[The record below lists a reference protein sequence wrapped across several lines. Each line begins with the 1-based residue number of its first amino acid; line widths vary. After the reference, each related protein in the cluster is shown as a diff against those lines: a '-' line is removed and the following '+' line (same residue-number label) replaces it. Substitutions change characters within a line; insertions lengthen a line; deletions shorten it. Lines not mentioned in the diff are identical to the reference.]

1 MKNMIKKFLSLLVM
15 IVYCSAT
22 TLSYAIDTEPKADK
36 TCAEDFPRHIGND
49 LKYTFWNG
57 WHLMAIAVGSAG
69 IAGLHEADPSIQRK
83 FQPGRPLGDTF
94 DDVIKWGFNPF
105 VLAGETL
112 LALGLTE
119 LVFDSPKAA
128 RTAGAM
134 FEALMLTETMT
145 LGLQLMSHRRR
156 PDDSNSK
163 SFPSAHTSGAFAL
176 AGVTWGLYGPWYGIP
191 AMAVASLVG
200 VSRID
205 SNRHVATDV
214 AAGALLGTLVGLGT
228 AKFHRGRYPQYFLMP
243 TVTEKSAS
251 LSLVHSF

>member
-1 MKNMIKKFLSLLVM
+1 MKRLVAFILVGVFSLSVCSIGLAQDSAEIK
-15 IVYCSAT
+15 
-22 TLSYAIDTEPKADK
+22 DPQDK

-57 WHLMAIAVGSAG
+57 WHLLAIAVGSGA
-69 IAGLHEADPSIQRK
+69 IAGLHEADPNIQRK
-83 FQPGRPLGDTF
+83 FQSRPLGSTF
-94 DDVIKWGFNPF
+94 DDVMKWGFNPF
-105 VLAGETL
+105 ILAGESL

-119 LVFDSPKAA
+119 LVFDSPKVA

-145 LGLQLMSHRRR
+145 LSLQLMTHRRR
-156 PDDSNSK
+156 PDDSGNK
-163 SFPSAHTSGAFAL
+163 SFPSAHTSGVFSL

-191 AMAVASLVG
+191 AMAIASLVG

-228 AKFHRGRYPQYFLMP
+228 AKFHQGRYSQYFLVP
-243 TVTEKSAS
+243 TVSEKSAS
-251 LSLVHSF
+251 LSLARRF